1 MANLTVSEAARL
13 VGKNRSTI
21 QRYIQSGK
29 LSASKDNNGVCV
41 IDTAEL
47 VRVFGEFSASEADNN
62 AKMEAEQDNQP
73 ALMAII
79 EMLKDQLKVAQARE
93 NRLLA
98 MLEHEQETRRQL
110 EQRLLPPGNEAG
122 TPEKPKKGFWA
133 RIFSR

>member
-1 MANLTVSEAARL
+1 MANLTVSEAARA

-29 LSASKDNNGVCV
+29 LSASKDNSGVCV

-47 VRVFGEFSASEADNN
+47 VRVFGEFAASEANDNV
-62 AKMEAEQDNQP
+62 KIESEQDNQA
-73 ALMAII
+73 ALMATI
-79 EMLKDQLKVAQARE
+79 EMLKDQLKAAQTRE

-110 EQRLLPPGNEAG
+110 EQRLLPPGQNDSG
-122 TPEKPKKGFWA
+122 NNPKKGFWA
-133 RIFSR
+133 RLFGK